1 MSENKQVFE
10 VISIFTLGINMS
22 SANYVNMIFNESSKN
37 VITVDNI
44 AMGYDVVKI
53 GDDLY
58 QVNLNLG
65 SAYIDSS
72 GVNILELTMTQS
84 GVFRII
90 AGEESPDDYIQM
102 ALYVNAPSI
111 LYPHLRPLY
120 NMIVAQNGIKPHP
133 LGTFDFYDSYIKN
146 GLSKNDQIKE
156 SLRTGESVD

>member
-1 MSENKQVFE
+1 MSDNKQVFE

-65 SAYIDSS
+65 SKLS
-72 GVNILELTMTQS
+72 L
-84 GVFRII
+84 
-90 AGEESPDDYIQM
+90 
-102 ALYVNAPSI
+102 
-111 LYPHLRPLY
+111 
-120 NMIVAQNGIKPHP
+120 
-133 LGTFDFYDSYIKN
+133 DSYAGNTPKLPFIN
-146 GLSKNDQIKE
+146 ICMNFSPISTTLHIWDI
-156 SLRTGESVD
+156 LLLYAPVVL